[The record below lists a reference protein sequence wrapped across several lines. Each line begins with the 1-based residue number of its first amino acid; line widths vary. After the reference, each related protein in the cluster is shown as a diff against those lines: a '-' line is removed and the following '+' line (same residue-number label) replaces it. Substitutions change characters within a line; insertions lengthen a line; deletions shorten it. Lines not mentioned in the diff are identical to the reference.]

1 MITLKINWK
10 VRFRN
15 RLWVVGFI
23 SQLFILAEI
32 LLVGA
37 HAAGITDWQLTEEFK
52 GWVLAVVNAI
62 FGLLATL
69 THVQDPTTEGMED
82 SRQAMRYE
90 KPRDDSQFLG

>member
-1 MITLKINWK
+1 MKINWR

-37 HAAGITDWQLTEEFK
+37 HAVGLTDFHLTEEIK

-62 FGLLATL
+62 FGVVATL
-69 THVQDPTTEGMED
+69 THVQDPTTSGMED
-82 SRQAMRYE
+82 SRQAMRYYE
-90 KPRDDSQFLG
+90 PKNDKDYI